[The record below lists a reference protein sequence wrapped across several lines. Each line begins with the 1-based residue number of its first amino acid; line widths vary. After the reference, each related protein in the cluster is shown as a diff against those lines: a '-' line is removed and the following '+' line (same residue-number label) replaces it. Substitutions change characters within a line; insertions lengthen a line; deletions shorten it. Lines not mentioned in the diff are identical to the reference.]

1 MMHPMQVTST
11 DGVNVT
17 IHELTPW
24 PGTPGPDERRVLLMS
39 HATGFHGRCWSPVA
53 QALADRYRCLALDYR
68 GHGATAVDVSWQVD
82 WERYGDDAQAAAQ
95 FCGANDPGAG
105 LLAVGHSMGG
115 ACLLMAAHRQPDLF
129 RGLVLFEPIV
139 FPTGGSQPDTGSPLA
154 QGARRRRRRFGSLAE
169 AEANYAA
176 KPPMAAFTP
185 ESRWAYVNGGFRP
198 TDDGEVELV
207 CAPEIEAGTFET
219 GGSHAVW
226 DLLPHIGVPVLVIA
240 GSVQAF
246 QPASVAAAVAERLPH
261 GRYLEDHTMD
271 HFGPMTHPER
281 LAELVTDF
289 ALGLSET

>member
-1 MMHPMQVTST
+1 MQVTST
-11 DGVNVT
+11 DGVDVT

-24 PGTPGPDERRVLLMS
+24 PGAPGADERRVLLMS

-53 QALADRYRCLALDYR
+53 HALADRYRCLALDYR
-68 GHGATAVDVSWQVD
+68 GHGATRVDASWKVD
-82 WERYGDDAQAAAQ
+82 WERYGDDAHAAGQFAAAHDT
-95 FCGANDPGAG
+95 GSGV
-105 LLAVGHSMGG
+105 LAVGHSMGG

-139 FPTGGSQPDTGSPLA
+139 FPTDGSRPDTGNPLA
-154 QGARRRRRRFGSLAE
+154 QGARRRRRRFPSLAD

-176 KPPMAAFTP
+176 KPPLAAFTA

-198 TDDGEVELV
+198 TDDGEVELA

-226 DLLPHIGVPVLVIA
+226 DLLPQIQVPVLVIA
-240 GSVQAF
+240 GVVQPF
-246 QPASVAAAVAERLPH
+246 QPSSIASAVAARLPH
-261 GRYLEDHTMD
+261 GRFLEDPTMD

-281 LAELVTDF
+281 LAELVTHF
-289 ALGLSET
+289 AFDLEAN